1 MTRSHN
7 PIFSMSAVSR
17 STVLRLNQSLRTCK
31 MEPKTKPAPTIP
43 RSAAWLSTAAK
54 GTPLVPVETKSSSL
68 LVILHYLL
76 KNNITFMGGIDAG
89 QDAPPQGYLLTSSGR
104 WRQG

>member
-17 STVLRLNQSLRTCK
+17 SAVQRLNQSLCVRK
-31 MEPKTKPAPTIP
+31 REPKTKPSHPP
-43 RSAAWLSTAAK
+43 GGWGAWLSTAAK
-54 GTPLVPVETKSSSL
+54 GTPSVPVEAKASSL

-76 KNNITFMGGIDAG
+76 KNNIGFINGIDAG
-89 QDAPPQGYLLTSSGR
+89 QDAPPHGYLLTSVGEVASG
-104 WRQG
+104 

>member
-1 MTRSHN
+1 MSLTPN

-17 STVLRLNQSLRTCK
+17 RPVTMMNHHRCQGKT
-31 MEPKTKPAPTIP
+31 EPKTKPAPTLLW
-43 RSAAWLSTAAK
+43 SAAWLSTAAK
-54 GTPLVPVETKSSSL
+54 GTPRVPVETKSSSL

-89 QDAPPQGYLLTSSGR
+89 QDAPPHGYLLTSVGEVASG
-104 WRQG
+104 

>member
-31 MEPKTKPAPTIP
+31 REPKTKPAPW
-43 RSAAWLSTAAK
+43 AAWLSTAAK
-54 GTPLVPVETKSSSL
+54 GTPLVPVEPEASSL

-76 KNNITFMGGIDAG
+76 KNNITFMDGIDAG
-89 QDAPPQGYLLTSSGR
+89 QDAPPSGYLLTLGREVASG
-104 WRQG
+104 

>member
-1 MTRSHN
+1 MTRTSNH
-7 PIFSMSAVSR
+7 ILSMSAVSR

-31 MEPKTKPAPTIP
+31 REPKTKPAPTLL

-54 GTPLVPVETKSSSL
+54 ARTSRAVESKASSL

-89 QDAPPQGYLLTSSGR
+89 QDAPPHGYLLTSSGR
-104 WRQG
+104 WRRE

>member
-1 MTRSHN
+1 MTRSYN

-17 STVLRLNQSLRTCK
+17 SAVQRLNQSLYVRER
-31 MEPKTKPAPTIP
+31 EPKTKPARTLLW
-43 RSAAWLSTAAK
+43 SAAWLSTAAK
-54 GTPLVPVETKSSSL
+54 GTPRVPVESKAISL

-89 QDAPPQGYLLTSSGR
+89 QDAPPSEDLLTLSGR
-104 WRQG
+104 WRRE